1 MTSTSP
7 RRSTVEDAAGRHALL
22 AAAERLMLREG
33 HAAVTARRVAAE
45 AGLKPQLVHYY
56 FVSMDDLF
64 VSVIRRGAERSAE
77 LIEQARAS
85 PKPLWALWRLSN
97 QPTVTILSAE
107 LNAAA
112 RHRSAIRKELAQA
125 AEQFRLAQADTLAEV
140 LQRYDV
146 DTGDLPVR
154 VLLLFAEGLAR
165 GMGAGSPGSVRQPS
179 TTMPWPSSKATSGAS
194 KASRRS
200 ATERSSA
207 RLRGAVRRPA
217 RHRVKADHRT

>member
-1 MTSTSP
+1 
-7 RRSTVEDAAGRHALL
+7 
-22 AAAERLMLREG
+22 
-33 HAAVTARRVAAE
+33 VAAE

-64 VSVIRRGAERSAE
+64 VSVIRRGAARSAE

-140 LQRYDV
+140 LQRYDA

-165 GMGAGSPGSVRQPS
+165 GMGADHGIGVSTFHDDALAFVEGHLRRLEGEPPQRDREVVSTVRGRRAV
-179 TTMPWPSSKATSGAS
+179 TRKAPRQS
-194 KASRRS
+194 
-200 ATERSSA
+200 
-207 RLRGAVRRPA
+207 
-217 RHRVKADHRT
+217 